1 MKFYTFLFT
10 GILARSADPNV
21 SECMNGRTCVRNI
34 PNCSP
39 MNNADCALVAYNVA
53 DDKLNV
59 TMIHSGAN
67 TWTAVG
73 FGPRTS
79 MYNSDITYCQ
89 NGSSG
94 VKLVSSFAYG
104 NGRPSDIPGLEGYYN
119 LETPQTG
126 NVYGCTFQKD
136 LKTQKKGKNIDLGNN
151 DYHVLLAKGPMWGD
165 RPGYHGYGT
174 QNRLATKKKLSFKPK
189 EV

>member
-1 MKFYTFLFT
+1 MKFYSYLFS
-10 GILARSADPNV
+10 GILARSADPYV

-39 MNNADCALVAYNVA
+39 MKDANCALVAYNVA

-73 FGPRTS
+73 FGPSTS
-79 MYNSDITYCQ
+79 MWSSDITYCQ

-94 VKLVSSFAYG
+94 IKLVSSYSYG
-104 NGRPSDIPGLEGYYN
+104 NGRPSDISGLEGYYN
-119 LETPQTG
+119 LETPKSG
-126 NVYGCTFQKD
+126 NVYGCSFQKD
-136 LKTQKKGKNIDLGNN
+136 LKVQKKGRTIDLANN
-151 DYHVLLAKGPMWGD
+151 DYHVLLAKGQMSGD
-165 RPGYHGYGT
+165 RPSYHGYGT
-174 QNRLATKKKLSFKPK
+174 QNRLATKQKLSFKP
-189 EV
+189 